1 MEFVSTLLQC
11 YKTIFNMNI
20 GRYILSKIEEKVEEL
35 VTKPINELGY
45 RVYDVM
51 YVKEGKDNYLRI
63 FIDNDTGISLDDCEK
78 VNNAITD
85 MLDEADYIKDQYFLE
100 ILSSGVER
108 HIRKDSQLQEHIG
121 KDIDVKLFKP
131 LNKQKELEGNLK
143 QFDEKTITLIINEE
157 EITIERSNISSMKR
171 AFKW

>member
-1 MEFVSTLLQC
+1 M
-11 YKTIFNMNI
+11 
-20 GRYILSKIEEKVEEL
+20 SKIEEKVEEL

-100 ILSSGVER
+100 ISSSGVER
-108 HIRKDSQLQEHIG
+108 HIR

-171 AFKW
+171 AFKWE

>member
-1 MEFVSTLLQC
+1 
-11 YKTIFNMNI
+11 MNI

-85 MLDEADYIKDQYFLE
+85 MLDEANYIKEQYFLE
-100 ILSSGVER
+100 ISSPGVER
-108 HIRKDSQLQEHIG
+108 VIRKNKHLQ
-121 KDIDVKLFKP
+121 D
-131 LNKQKELEGNLK
+131 NLR
-143 QFDEKTITLIINEE
+143 FTEE
-157 EITIERSNISSMKR
+157 RKSIMYMR
-171 AFKW
+171 

>member
-1 MEFVSTLLQC
+1 M
-11 YKTIFNMNI
+11 
-20 GRYILSKIEEKVEEL
+20 SKIEEKVEEL

-63 FIDNDTGISLDDCEK
+63 FIDKEPFINIDDCVNVTNLISLDDCEK

-100 ILSSGVER
+100 ISSSGVER

-143 QFDEKTITLIINEE
+143 QFDEKTITLIIDEE

-171 AFKW
+171 AFKWE

>member
-1 MEFVSTLLQC
+1 METNSTLLQC
-11 YKTIFNMNI
+11 YKTTFNINI

-85 MLDEADYIKDQYFLE
+85 MLDEADYIKVYDWNGKHLE
-100 ILSSGVER
+100 DLVLPFAVSRIIATENLLYC
-108 HIRKDSQLQEHIG
+108 IKQ
-121 KDIDVKLFKP
+121 DVDKVVIYTFGL
-131 LNKQKELEGNLK
+131 
-143 QFDEKTITLIINEE
+143 D
-157 EITIERSNISSMKR
+157 NI
-171 AFKW
+171 A